1 MVPRSTV
8 FKRLVATGAHRG
20 ATIRRMKKPQEHFR
34 GRYLGLVE
42 RDGWEYATRTNASAV
57 AVIVAITDK
66 RELVLVEQHRIPVGC
81 AVLELPAGLVGD
93 KDDPDEDIGL
103 AAQRELLEETGYR
116 AGRWLRMLECPSS
129 AGMCDE
135 TITFFLARDL
145 VQEHGGGGDDSED
158 ITVHAVPLNNIDQ
171 WLAGKLADGLLLDP
185 KIYAALYWLGDEQ
198 RVAVI
203 AATNQD

>member
-1 MVPRSTV
+1 MVPHSAF
-8 FKRLVATGAHRG
+8 FKRPVATRG
-20 ATIRRMKKPQEHFR
+20 RRRATIRRMNKPQEHFR

-57 AVIVAITDK
+57 AVIIAITNQQ
-66 RELVLVEQHRIPVGC
+66 ELVLVEQQRIPVGR

-93 KDDPDEDIGL
+93 KDDPHEAIGL
-103 AAQRELLEETGYR
+103 AARRELLEETGYR

-145 VQEHGGGGDDSED
+145 VQEHAGGGDDSED
-158 ITVHAVPLNNIDQ
+158 ITVHAVPLANIDQ

-198 RVAVI
+198 RVSAI
-203 AATNQD
+203 AATRQD